1 LTDLKL
7 ETAKSVPKLNSFLM
21 HLGFAQSKS
30 KQIINM
36 SPNNKTRLSE
46 LIQERSIEMTDP
58 AGRQVQILEDNHAL
72 RLADKCRCS
81 IHNIYLE
88 ALNIKIY
95 PYRYLR
101 NREAITIDEQLILAK
116 SKVAIIGAGGL
127 GGHVILS
134 LARLGIGHLVIIDR
148 DVFDESNLNRQ
159 ALSNSESIG
168 FSKSETATRIIGY
181 TNPGVIVTPLIVK
194 IDTSNADE
202 MLVGANVVVDAL
214 DNISDRYVVEKSA
227 KKLKIPMVHGAVA
240 GFEGQVMTIFP
251 DDPGLKSL
259 YGSDHVDNNKRKS
272 PEAILGV
279 PAIAPSFISTLQAM
293 EVLKI
298 ILKRGNLF
306 RNTMVHVDLET
317 GQFNKFE
324 LS

>member
-1 LTDLKL
+1 MNTD
-7 ETAKSVPKLNSFLM
+7 
-21 HLGFAQSKS
+21 
-30 KQIINM
+30 
-36 SPNNKTRLSE
+36 NKTSLAE
-46 LIQERSIEMTDP
+46 LIQEKSIEITDP
-58 AGRQVQILEDNHAL
+58 AGRQAQILEDNKAL
-72 RLADKCRCS
+72 KLADKCRCS

-88 ALNIKIY
+88 AMNLRIY

-101 NREAITIDEQLILAK
+101 NRDAISLNEQIILAK

-127 GGHVILS
+127 GGHLILS

-148 DVFDESNLNRQ
+148 DVFDETNLNRQ
-159 ALSNSESIG
+159 ALSSTESIE
-168 FSKSETATRIIGY
+168 FSKSESAARIIGSI
-181 TNPGVIVTPLIVK
+181 NPGVIISPFMVK
-194 IDTSNADE
+194 IDTSNADK
-202 MLVGANVVVDAL
+202 MLDGVTVVVDAL
-214 DNISDRYVVEKSA
+214 DNISDRFVVERAA
-227 KKLKIPMVHGAVA
+227 KRLKIPMVHGAVA

-251 DDPGLKSL
+251 DDPGLESL
-259 YGSDHVDNNKRKS
+259 YGNDQTDRNKRKS

-279 PAIAPSFISTLQAM
+279 PTIAPSFISTLQTM

-306 RNTMVHVDLET
+306 RNTMVHVDLES

>member
-1 LTDLKL
+1 MSIDN
-7 ETAKSVPKLNSFLM
+7 KS
-21 HLGFAQSKS
+21 
-30 KQIINM
+30 
-36 SPNNKTRLSE
+36 RLPE

-58 AGRQVQILEDNHAL
+58 AGRQVQIIEDNQAL
-72 RLADKCRCS
+72 ILADKCCCS

-88 ALNIKIY
+88 ALNLRIY

-101 NREAITIDEQLILAK
+101 NKDAITLDEQIILAK

-159 ALSNSESIG
+159 ALSTTESIG
-168 FSKSETATRIIGY
+168 FSKSESAARITGWI
-181 TNPGVIVTPLIVK
+181 NPGVIITPFLVK
-194 IDTSNADE
+194 IETSNIDG
-202 MLVGANVVVDAL
+202 MLDGVNAVVDAL
-214 DNISDRYVVEKSA
+214 DNISDRFVLEKSA

-259 YGSDHVDNNKRKS
+259 YGSDQEERDKSKS

-279 PAIAPSFISTLQAM
+279 PTIAPSYVSTLQTM

>member
-1 LTDLKL
+1 MNTD
-7 ETAKSVPKLNSFLM
+7 
-21 HLGFAQSKS
+21 
-30 KQIINM
+30 
-36 SPNNKTRLSE
+36 NKTSLAE
-46 LIQERSIEMTDP
+46 LIQEQSIEITDP
-58 AGRQVQILEDNHAL
+58 AGRQAQILEDNKAL
-72 RLADKCRCS
+72 KLADKCRCS

-88 ALNIKIY
+88 AMNLRIY

-101 NREAITIDEQLILAK
+101 NRDAISLNEQIILAK

-127 GGHVILS
+127 GGHLILS

-148 DVFDESNLNRQ
+148 DVFDETNLNRQ
-159 ALSNSESIG
+159 ALSSTESIE
-168 FSKSETATRIIGY
+168 FSKSESAARIIGSI
-181 TNPGVIVTPLIVK
+181 NPGVIISPFMVK
-194 IDTSNADE
+194 IDTSNADK
-202 MLVGANVVVDAL
+202 MLDGVTVVVDAL
-214 DNISDRYVVEKSA
+214 DNISDRFVVERAA
-227 KKLKIPMVHGAVA
+227 KRLKIPMVHGAVA

-251 DDPGLKSL
+251 DDPGLESL
-259 YGSDHVDNNKRKS
+259 YGNDQTDRNKRKS

-279 PAIAPSFISTLQAM
+279 PTIAPSFISTLQTM

-306 RNTMVHVDLET
+306 RNTMVHVDLES

>member
-1 LTDLKL
+1 MSIDN
-7 ETAKSVPKLNSFLM
+7 KS
-21 HLGFAQSKS
+21 
-30 KQIINM
+30 
-36 SPNNKTRLSE
+36 RLPE

-58 AGRQVQILEDNHAL
+58 AGRQVQIIEDNQAL
-72 RLADKCRCS
+72 ILADKCRCS

-88 ALNIKIY
+88 ALNLRIY

-101 NREAITIDEQLILAK
+101 NKDAITLDEQIILAK

-159 ALSNSESIG
+159 ALSTTESIG
-168 FSKSETATRIIGY
+168 FSKSESAARITGWI
-181 TNPGVIVTPLIVK
+181 NPGVIITPFLVK
-194 IDTSNADE
+194 IETSNIDG
-202 MLVGANVVVDAL
+202 MLDGVNAVVDAL
-214 DNISDRYVVEKSA
+214 DNISDRFVLEKSA

-259 YGSDHVDNNKRKS
+259 YGSDQEERDKSKS

-279 PAIAPSFISTLQAM
+279 PTIAPSYVSTLQTM

>member
-1 LTDLKL
+1 M
-7 ETAKSVPKLNSFLM
+7 SSY
-21 HLGFAQSKS
+21 SKTS
-30 KQIINM
+30 L
-36 SPNNKTRLSE
+36 PE
-46 LIQERSIEMTDP
+46 LIQEHSIEIADP
-58 AGRQVQILEDNHAL
+58 AGRQAQILEDNHAL
-72 RLADKCRCS
+72 KLADKCRCS
-81 IHNIYLE
+81 IHDIYLE
-88 ALNIKIY
+88 TMNIGIY

-101 NREAITIDEQLILAK
+101 NREAIALNEQIILAK

-127 GGHVILS
+127 GGHLVLS

-148 DVFDESNLNRQ
+148 DVFDETNLNRQ
-159 ALSNSESIG
+159 ALSSTESIG
-168 FSKSETATRIIGY
+168 FSKSESAARTIGY
-181 TNPGVIVTPLIVK
+181 VNPGVIVSPFMVK
-194 IDTSNADE
+194 IDTSNADKI
-202 MLVGANVVVDAL
+202 LDGVNVVVDAL
-214 DNISDRYVVEKSA
+214 DNISDRFVVEESA
-227 KKLKIPMVHGAVA
+227 RRLKIPMVHGAVA

-259 YGSDHVDNNKRKS
+259 YGSDQSDINIRKS

-279 PAIAPSFISTLQAM
+279 PTIAPSFIATLQAM